1 MPPLSKL
8 RPGFAWNLQDLV
20 VREKSTWEYV
30 GKAHDLNAPYF
41 GDRFL
46 TSSVGSSKSG
56 AKARDIFKAPKAPI
70 EFVLVIDSA
79 QWLQAEDHEVMVTSF

>member
-1 MPPLSKL
+1 M
-8 RPGFAWNLQDLV
+8 
-20 VREKSTWEYV
+20 
-30 GKAHDLNAPYF
+30 
-41 GDRFL
+41 
-46 TSSVGSSKSG
+46 GSSKSG